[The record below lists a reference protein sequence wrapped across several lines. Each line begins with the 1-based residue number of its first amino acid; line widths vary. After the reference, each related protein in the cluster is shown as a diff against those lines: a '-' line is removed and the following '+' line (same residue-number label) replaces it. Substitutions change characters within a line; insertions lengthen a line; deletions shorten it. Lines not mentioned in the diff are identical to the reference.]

1 MVVDFEVDAVEL
13 AVAGLAIR
21 AGVNPFWT
29 TKRQQLLKAKNQAE
43 QLGNGELR
51 TQKAF

>member
-13 AVAGLAIR
+13 GVAGLAIL

-29 TKRQQLLKAKNQAE
+29 TKRKQLPKAKN
-43 QLGNGELR
+43 
-51 TQKAF
+51 